1 MPSQDVKVSRN
12 IAYVRLVQLIGLFS
26 DTSSASLGE
35 VEDLSS
41 NASAMVKISALS
53 AWAELRIA
61 SSTQQFL
68 VAVVQPH
75 KAMLNKLW
83 VGALKDYA
91 LMRVDSDGSPG
102 SSNIGNFDLSQ
113 SGLGKEVLLPVSR
126 SLMSGASADQAYF
139 VSAFRESCDA
149 SAGSLG
155 ISHER

>member
-1 MPSQDVKVSRN
+1 VQFLTVS
-12 IAYVRLVQLIGLFS
+12 S

-53 AWAELRIA
+53 AWAELRIVSA
-61 SSTQQFL
+61 SQKFL

-75 KAMLNKLW
+75 KVTLNKLW

-102 SSNIGNFDLSQ
+102 SSNIGALDLIQ

-126 SLMSGASADQAYF
+126 SRIID
-139 VSAFRESCDA
+139 ESQLTNMWIC
-149 SAGSLG
+149 S
-155 ISHER
+155 ISRKLQCIYWKLWD

>member
-1 MPSQDVKVSRN
+1 VF
-12 IAYVRLVQLIGLFS
+12 ARLTTVFA

-61 SSTQQFL
+61 SASQQFL

-75 KAMLNKLW
+75 KATLNKLW

-91 LMRVDSDGSPG
+91 WMRVDGDGSSG
-102 SSNIGNFDLSQ
+102 SSNIGSLDLSQ
-113 SGLGKEVLLPVSR
+113 SGLGKEVLLPVSCVDSISHR
-126 SLMSGASADQAYF
+126 QLNTSPG
-139 VSAFRESCDA
+139 SAFREGCNA
-149 SAGSLG
+149 STGSPG
-155 ISHER
+155 TGDE

>member
-1 MPSQDVKVSRN
+1 MLTNALARCEGGSSSVSDVS
-12 IAYVRLVQLIGLFS
+12 VRLTIVFA

-61 SSTQQFL
+61 SASQQFL

-75 KAMLNKLW
+75 KAILDKLW

-91 LMRVDSDGSPG
+91 LMRVDSDGSAG
-102 SSNIGNFDLSQ
+102 SSNIGSLDLSQ
-113 SGLGKEVLLPVSR
+113 SGLGKEVLLPVS
-126 SLMSGASADQAYF
+126 S
-139 VSAFRESCDA
+139 VNP
-149 SAGSLG
+149 
-155 ISHER
+155 ISHRQLNSLWAF